1 MATLGTGLLRGIVA
15 TTRVCTADYAGMAE
29 TRLRKMSRIMAKTD
43 FSFDIV
49 SQVSMPEVANAVDQA
64 RREITQRFDFKDTGT
79 SLSQDEQLIEVRSS
93 TEDRLKAAVEVLRE
107 KAVRRE
113 ISLKALHF
121 GAVQPAAKGSY
132 KQTINVNV
140 GISDDKARELV
151 KFVKG
156 LKVKVQTQ
164 VQGDQVRVTGKAKD
178 DLQVVI
184 RAVKDQD
191 FGLALQ
197 FVNFR
202 P

>member
-1 MATLGTGLLRGIVA
+1 
-15 TTRVCTADYAGMAE
+15 
-29 TRLRKMSRIMAKTD
+29 MAKQD

-49 SQVSMPEVANAVDQA
+49 SQVSMPEVSNAVDQA
-64 RREITQRFDFKDTGT
+64 RREIAQRFDFKDTGT
-79 SLSQDEQLIEVRSS
+79 AISQDDKVIEVRSS
-93 TEDRLKAAVEVLRE
+93 TEDRLKAAVEVLKE

-121 GAVQPAAKGSY
+121 GPAQPAAKSTY
-132 KQTINVNV
+132 KQAIDVNV
-140 GISDDKARELV
+140 GISDEKARELV
-151 KFVKG
+151 KFIKG
-156 LKVKVQTQ
+156 LKVKVQSQ

-184 RAVKDQD
+184 RSVKEQD

>member
-1 MATLGTGLLRGIVA
+1 MATLRTDPSCEIGA
-15 TTRVCTADYAGMAE
+15 TTRICRGDYAGMASA
-29 TRLRKMSRIMAKTD
+29 RLRKMSRMAKTD

-49 SQVSMPEVANAVDQA
+49 SQVSMPEVTNAVDQA
-64 RREITQRFDFKDTGT
+64 RRELSQRFDFKDTGT
-79 SLSQDEQLIEVRSS
+79 AISQDEKVIEVRSS
-93 TEDRLKAAVEVLRE
+93 TEDRLKAAVEVLKE

-121 GAVQPAAKGSY
+121 GPVQPAAKGTQ
-132 KQTINVNV
+132 KQSIDVNV

-156 LKVKVQTQ
+156 LKVKVQAQ
-164 VQGDQVRVTGKAKD
+164 VQGDQVRITGKAKD
-178 DLQVVI
+178 DLQAVI
-184 RAVKDQD
+184 RAIKEKD